1 MNCCGCCCL
10 LVLLS
15 KVPWPLVIGLP
26 TIDTMLLHVDVLV
39 LDGVSF
45 NGGEDTIVVDDD
57 GDDGG

>member
-1 MNCCGCCCL
+1 L